1 VIKLKKVFK
10 RFECKYLIT
19 KSEAKEL
26 EKLVSENIP
35 RDEYPNCTIQSL
47 YYDTPTYQLIRNSIE
62 KPFYKEKIR
71 IRTYKIPN
79 KDNEVFVELKKKVNK
94 IVYKG
99 GIIMK
104 YQEAIDYFNN
114 ETLLEG
120 QIGKEINYFKS
131 FYKNL
136 QPSFLIIYDR
146 NAYCDSEKD
155 LRITFD
161 FNIRFRTDNL
171 SLSNEP
177 SGELI
182 LDEDKVLMEIKTC
195 MGYPKW
201 LCDYLSGHQIYKTS
215 FSKYGTAYKKLI
227 LGGKQ

>member
-1 VIKLKKVFK
+1 MLKKVFK

-19 KSEAKEL
+19 KEEALDL
-26 EKLVSENIP
+26 EKYICNYIP
-35 RDEYPNCTIQSL
+35 KDAYPNCTIQSL

-62 KPFYKEKIR
+62 KPFYKEKLR
-71 IRTYKIPN
+71 IRTYTIPS
-79 KDNEVFVELKKKVNK
+79 KDTDVFLELKKKSDK
-94 IVYKG
+94 IVFKRRV
-99 GIIMK
+99 IMK
-104 YQEAIDYFNN
+104 YQEALDYFN
-114 ETLLEG
+114 TDSQLEG

-146 NAYCDSEKD
+146 NAYCDTVTD

-177 SGELI
+177 VGELI

-201 LCDYLSGHQIYKTS
+201 LNDYLSSHQMYKTS
-215 FSKYGTAYKKLI
+215 FSKYGTAYKRVI
-227 LGGKQ
+227 LGGNK